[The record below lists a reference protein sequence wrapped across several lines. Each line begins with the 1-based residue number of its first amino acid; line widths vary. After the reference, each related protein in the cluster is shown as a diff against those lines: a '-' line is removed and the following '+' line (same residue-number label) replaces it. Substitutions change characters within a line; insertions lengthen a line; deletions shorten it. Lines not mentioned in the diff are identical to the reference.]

1 MDEGNQ
7 TEEFLT
13 DLSKALDCINHE
25 FLTVKLNAYE
35 MSKSSLDFLYSYLTE
50 RYKRTKINS
59 SYSIMKKLFLLL
71 FWALSLLFYE
81 TESLDV
87 TNEADGSTHFAF
99 TLELQEIL
107 LILEN
112 ECNKMIQLFQNNYF
126 KSNMVTC
133 HFIKSS
139 KSAVNSSI
147 SRK

>member
-1 MDEGNQ
+1 MQENKNKLILQ
-7 TEEFLT
+7 YYEEIIPVAILG
-13 DLSKALDCINHE
+13 L
-25 FLTVKLNAYE
+25 
-35 MSKSSLDFLYSYLTE
+35 FLY
-50 RYKRTKINS
+50 
-59 SYSIMKKLFLLL
+59 
-71 FWALSLLFYE
+71 SLLFYE

-107 LILEN
+107 LTLEN

-139 KSAVNSSI
+139 KSAVNASI